1 MTSAARPISASPS
14 GRVSVPSNSTATS
27 HHRNS
32 NSNVGATRG
41 TTAKSASSVSSAM
54 HATTAAASA
63 SFDSQAAPLD
73 VDGSIPPAPPGPPAA
88 VVVVAA
94 TADGAS
100 ASMLTV
106 SQLES
111 QSSAPAAYTGSG
123 GRHVKDEIDELL
135 YALQV
140 REREIRMTRG
150 GLETE
155 IGNIRRS
162 VKKMQRDTEELV
174 RLQQQHTASMGSTLA
189 NT

>member
-1 MTSAARPISASPS
+1 
-14 GRVSVPSNSTATS
+14 
-27 HHRNS
+27 
-32 NSNVGATRG
+32 
-41 TTAKSASSVSSAM
+41 
-54 HATTAAASA
+54 
-63 SFDSQAAPLD
+63 
-73 VDGSIPPAPPGPPAA
+73 
-88 VVVVAA
+88 
-94 TADGAS
+94 
-100 ASMLTV
+100 MLTV

-111 QSSAPAAYTGSG
+111 QSSAPVGYEGGG

-174 RLQQQHTASMGSTLA
+174 RMQQQHTASMGSTLA
-189 NT
+189 AT